1 MHTSTIKIQNSQ
13 LRSMRYLCNLS
24 LILGM
29 LAMLVSTNVMA
40 QSLGPEAAYQ
50 AALDLQKGVG
60 VKADPAAAAAE
71 FQRLADAG
79 HVEAACKF
87 AQAAYRGTGIA
98 RSTKL
103 ADLYAEKG
111 SAGDNGACMA
121 IIGDGYQVG
130 RPGYKKSAA
139 TAFEWYLKAA
149 TAGNTEGM
157 YEVGEAYRVG
167 EGVEKNSELAVQWLE
182 KATAREHTESIT
194 SLGAIYLFSQKIV
207 RRDEGVNLLRRAAEK
222 NDVQAQVWLGEALA
236 FGEDGVKPSPEEGR
250 KWLNAAADRNSNRGI
265 MGMARI
271 YRDGVGVPKD
281 WAQAVQW
288 AEKAQL
294 KNHAP
299 AATFIG
305 RLYAEGGP
313 NLPKNLRKGY
323 DYLKLAYGSGDHDAL
338 DDLNQITGY
347 MSTNDLVR
355 LADTYFYAMTHTDYF
370 GKRLGS
376 DSKFDYSSTDRLY
389 YVGGAKLIVH
399 VELQKSGDMSMTI
412 QASDVEILKPF
423 YKNFVLGRLN
433 KMRDLDSWLTI
444 RTQVLD

>member
-1 MHTSTIKIQNSQ
+1 MRFNRLVTSAQAP
-13 LRSMRYLCNLS
+13 RFGLCALS
-24 LILGM
+24 VIFAALFS
-29 LAMLVSTNVMA
+29 AMPTVVMA
-40 QSLGPEAAYQ
+40 QDGDADAAYQ
-50 AALDLQKGVG
+50 AAVNLQKGDG
-60 VKADPAAAAAE
+60 AKADPAAAAAE
-71 FQRLADAG
+71 FKRLADAG
-79 HVEAACKF
+79 HVAAACQY
-87 AQAAYRGTGIA
+87 AQAAYRGIGIA
-98 RSTKL
+98 RSTRL
-103 ADLYAEKG
+103 ADQYAERGATDG
-111 SAGDNGACMA
+111 SGACLA
-121 IIGDGYQVG
+121 ILGDAYQVG
-130 RPGYKKSAA
+130 RTGYKKSAA
-139 TAFEWYLKAA
+139 TAFDWYLKAA
-149 TAGNTEGM
+149 TAGNTDGM
-157 YEVGEAYRVG
+157 YEVGEAYRIG
-167 EGVEKNSELAVQWLE
+167 EGVDTNSELAVQWLE
-182 KATAREHTESIT
+182 KAVGREHTAAIT
-194 SLGAIYLFSQKIV
+194 SLGAVYLFSKKIV
-207 RRDEGVNLLRRAAEK
+207 RRDEGVKLLRVAAEK
-222 NDVQAQVWLGEALA
+222 KDLQAQVWLGEALA
-236 FGEDGVKPSPEEGR
+236 FGEDGVESNPEEGR

-338 DDLNQITGY
+338 DNLNKITGY

-355 LADTYFYAMTHTDYF
+355 LADSYFYAMAYTDYF
-370 GKRLGS
+370 GMKLGS

-399 VELQKSGDMSMTI
+399 VELQKSGDMTMTL
-412 QASDVEILKPF
+412 QASNVDILKPF

-433 KMRDLDSWLTI
+433 KLSDLDSWLTI